1 MLTFLDL
8 FAGIGG
14 FRLGMERAG
23 HKCVGHCEYDKFA
36 NLSYK
41 AMHNPKQMC
50 GVLDSHV
57 KTLALQGTNLDSKE
71 IVQVYFSQLQNLLEN
86 SKKKIDPS
94 TYLLRTL
101 KIYLVLIEDLT
112 SPNFSL
118 SWMKS
123 ATMQNGKISIL
134 KTSEFPKTETEY
146 TLLDILEEEV
156 QEKYFLSQERVEK
169 LLLNN

>member
-1 MLTFLDL
+1 MKKTLEKLEQKIF
-8 FAGIGG
+8 
-14 FRLGMERAG
+14 
-23 HKCVGHCEYDKFA
+23 
-36 NLSYK
+36 
-41 AMHNPKQMC
+41 PKQMC

-86 SKKKIDPS
+86 LKKKIDPS

-169 LLLNN
+169 LLLSN